1 MSASKLIRA
10 GGPADTESA
19 VRQTRWQ
26 RWADALARVA
36 LLILAVDY
44 TLSLILGSLIAT
56 RWPFLEDWGGGFGG
70 GNGLPVLGYV
80 LAVVL
85 GVPSLLAAIQDPSKR
100 VGRLLAFVGPFI
112 ILVGFAGVSHALDPC
127 VTGLWDASSRLGSQP
142 LCERFGGELNIHTR
156 FHLLH
161 HALVPTVVLVP
172 LYWLALGRLHPPVTW
187 VR

>member
-10 GGPADTESA
+10 RGPADTESA

-26 RWADALARVA
+26 RLADELARIA
-36 LLILAVDY
+36 LLILAVDV
-44 TLSLILGSLIAT
+44 TLSLIIGSLVAI
-56 RWPFLEDWGGGFGG
+56 RWPFLSEWGGGFGG
-70 GNGLPVLGYV
+70 GNGLPVLGYLV
-80 LAVVL
+80 ALFL
-85 GVPSLLAAIQDPSKR
+85 GVPSLLAAIQDSNKR
-100 VGRLLAFVGPFI
+100 AGRLIPFFGLFI

-142 LCERFGGELNIHTR
+142 LCERFGAELNIHTR

-161 HALVPTVVLVP
+161 HALVPTVALVP
-172 LYWLALGRLHPPVTW
+172 LYWLALRRWHPPATW